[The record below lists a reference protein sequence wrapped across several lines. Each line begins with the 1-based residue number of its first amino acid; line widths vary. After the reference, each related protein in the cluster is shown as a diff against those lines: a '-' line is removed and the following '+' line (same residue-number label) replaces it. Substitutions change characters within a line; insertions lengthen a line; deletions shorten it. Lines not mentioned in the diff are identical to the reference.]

1 MLFFLFHFNLI
12 ESIYVRYTTFS
23 ASKCMHA
30 IGNAVCGKC
39 QMPECQMLMTDDA
52 RRQYAMKRPPAPASS
67 SRHQKAQQ
75 TPDRKPPHEHQP
87 HEPAGRLPL
96 LDLDPQPRA
105 HHARRAQEPVAQPE
119 EELHR
124 DEVEGVAG
132 DEGARAADVAEEI
145 QRDEDDAGGAQA
157 EHGPGPEREAVEVG
171 KGGEEPAGE
180 VACVPEEEGE
190 RDEAGWLEEPGYGVV
205 VVDADDLL
213 REDGEEH
220 CQGEGDEEGGG
231 EGAEFAEEGP
241 EADDFAGRGVRGG
254 LMVGRVVRGG
264 RGW

>member
-1 MLFFLFHFNLI
+1 MP
-12 ESIYVRYTTFS
+12 
-23 ASKCMHA
+23 
-30 IGNAVCGKC
+30 NAK
-39 QMPECQMLMTDDA
+39 CQMLMTDA
-52 RRQYAMKRPPAPASS
+52 RRQYAMKRPQPPASS

-75 TPDRKPPHEHQP
+75 TPDREPPHEHQP

-132 DEGARAADVAEEI
+132 DEGAGAADVAEEI

-171 KGGEEPAGE
+171 DCGEEPAGE

-220 CQGEGDEEGGG
+220 C
-231 EGAEFAEEGP
+231 
-241 EADDFAGRGVRGG
+241 
-254 LMVGRVVRGG
+254 
-264 RGW
+264 